1 MKKPFKAYLPLG
13 SFILTILLA
22 GFNAIGV
29 RYIVQELPPF
39 WGAAIRFGPAALLL
53 FLLVLLFKLPIPRGK
68 ALFGAIFYGI
78 LNFGLCY
85 ALLYYG
91 LKNVLPG
98 MTQVLLALVPLFTV
112 FLTIAHRQETFRWRA
127 LLGSLLAVGGIALV
141 FREQVKMHVPVLSLL
156 AVVGGAACFAEAGV
170 FVKGLKQSHPVTT
183 NAIGMASGSLILL
196 VLSLAWGENWAL
208 PVLPATWAALA
219 FLIVIG
225 SCTVFMLA
233 LYTLRH
239 FSASTLSYQFVLM
252 PFVTL
257 AASAWLVGEQ
267 LSPILIAGAG
277 LVLLGVFFGVLYSP
291 RKREVESA
299 PILKP
304 GNEKWVDHYR

>member
-13 SFILTILLA
+13 SFMLTILLV

-68 ALFGAIFYGI
+68 ALGGAVIYGI
-78 LNFGLCY
+78 LNFGVCY

-91 LKNVLPG
+91 LKDVLPG

-112 FLTIAHRQETFRWRA
+112 FLTIVHRQETFRWRA

-170 FVKGLKQSHPVTT
+170 FAKGLKQSHPVTT
-183 NAIGMASGSLILL
+183 NAIGMASGSLLLL
-196 VLSLAWGENWAL
+196 VLSLAWGENR
-208 PVLPATWAALA
+208 VLPKLPTTWAALA

-225 SCTVFMLA
+225 SCTAFMLA

-257 AASAWLVGEQ
+257 TASAWLVGEQ

-291 RKREVESA
+291 RKQVFEPM

-304 GNEKWVDHYR
+304 ARKMGRH